1 MSTWQFGVLHLGAVI
16 GLGAATAE
24 LQLQH
29 ALWWSALLYAVLG
42 WLSGGKVVSELRWVR
57 PLPKSRRTR
66 AVKLVLAIPAA
77 TLGLW
82 VNPVTFFSRT
92 LGVVELQFMLWG
104 PIALFGLCIAAA
116 SWYFFRDF
124 R

>member
-1 MSTWQFGVLHLGAVI
+1 MGTPSAQVETHPGSKARARHPCCHAGSLG
-16 GLGAATAE
+16 
-24 LQLQH
+24 Q
-29 ALWWSALLYAVLG
+29 
-42 WLSGGKVVSELRWVR
+42 
-57 PLPKSRRTR
+57 
-66 AVKLVLAIPAA
+66 
-77 TLGLW
+77 
-82 VNPVTFFSRT
+82 PVTFFSRT